1 MTEITVNGMT
11 CTSCATHVKDA
22 LEKIPGVNAAVVSYP
37 ESRAQVMADTAVS
50 HNQLLAAI
58 AALGYQGS
66 IRVGDFKDEPKIRD
80 ALEGAGLHIAII
92 GSGGAAMAAALKAV
106 EQGATVTLIERG
118 TIGGTCV
125 NIGCVPSKIMIRA
138 AHIAH
143 LRRESPFD
151 GGIAATV
158 PAIDRSK
165 LLAQQQARVDELRHA
180 KYEGILDGNP
190 AITVLHGEA
199 RFKDDQSLVVRLN
212 EGGEREVTFDRCL
225 VATGASPAVPPIP
238 GLKESPYWTS
248 TEALVSD
255 TIPARLAVIGS
266 SVVALELAQA
276 FARLGSQVTILARST
291 LFFREDPAIGEA
303 VTAAFRAEGIE
314 VLEHTQASQVAHVN
328 GEFVLTTGHGELRA
342 DKLLVATGRA
352 PNTRSLALD
361 AAGVTVNAQG
371 AIVIDQGMR
380 TSNPNIYA
388 AGDCTDQPQFV
399 YVAAAAGTRAAIN
412 MTGGDAALN
421 LTAMPAVV
429 FTDPQVATVG
439 YSEAEAHHDG
449 IETDS
454 RTLTLDN
461 VPRALA
467 NFDTR
472 GFIKLVIEEGS
483 GRLIGVQA
491 VAPEAGELIQTAV
504 LAIRNRMTVQ
514 ELADQLFPYLT
525 MVEGLKLAAQTPLG
539 EICRY
544 RVCRVMPSSRHR
556 SPTLVSGCPIAAI
569 ARRSLAAVI
578 LNGRPPFRPRARAD
592 AKPAMVRS
600 AINSRSNSANAAKM
614 PKTSLPAAVVVSMAA
629 PWPVNTLRPM
639 PRAVRSCTVLMR
651 WRKSRPSRSSFH
663 TTSVSPGRSAF
674 RQLTKPGRSSRLPD
688 AWSS

>member
-11 CTSCATHVKDA
+11 CTTCATHVKDA

-66 IRVGDFKDEPKIRD
+66 IRVGDFKDETKPRD
-80 ALEGAGLHIAII
+80 ALAGAGLHIAVI

-106 EQGATVTLIERG
+106 EQGAQVTLIERG

-199 RFKDDQSLVVRLN
+199 RFKDDQSLTVRLN
-212 EGGEREVTFDRCL
+212 EGGERVVMFDRCL

-255 TIPARLAVIGS
+255 TIPERLAVIGS

-314 VLEHTQASQVAHVN
+314 VLEHTQASQVAHVD
-328 GEFVLTTGHGELRA
+328 GEFVLITKSGETHAEVRA
-342 DKLLVATGRA
+342 DKLLVATGRT
-352 PNTRSLALD
+352 PNTRSLALE
-361 AAGVTVNAQG
+361 AAGVAANAQG
-371 AIVIDQGMR
+371 AIVIDKGMR
-380 TSNPNIYA
+380 TSTPHIYA

-412 MTGGDAALN
+412 MTGGDAALD

-525 MVEGLKLAAQTPLG
+525 MVEGLKLAAQTFSKDVKQL
-539 EICRY
+539 
-544 RVCRVMPSSRHR
+544 
-556 SPTLVSGCPIAAI
+556 
-569 ARRSLAAVI
+569 
-578 LNGRPPFRPRARAD
+578 
-592 AKPAMVRS
+592 
-600 AINSRSNSANAAKM
+600 
-614 PKTSLPAAVVVSMAA
+614 
-629 PWPVNTLRPM
+629 
-639 PRAVRSCTVLMR
+639 SCCA
-651 WRKSRPSRSSFH
+651 
-663 TTSVSPGRSAF
+663 G
-674 RQLTKPGRSSRLPD
+674 
-688 AWSS
+688 

>member
-1 MTEITVNGMT
+1 MNGRVLHVTGMT
-11 CTSCATHVKDA
+11 CDSCANHV
-22 LEKIPGVNAAVVSYP
+22 EKVLLTVPGVHKAEVSYP
-37 ESRAQVMADTAVS
+37 DALARVSGEPALDPTMLVSAV
-50 HNQLLAAI
+50 AAAGYR
-58 AALGYQGS
+58 AALADAPPAAMGS
-66 IRVGDFKDEPKIRD
+66 GLLGKMREWLGSGDKAGGD
-80 ALEGAGLHIAII
+80 GGGLHIAVI

-106 EQGATVTLIERG
+106 EQGARVTLIERG
-118 TIGGTCV
+118 TLGGTCV
-125 NIGCVPSKIMIRA
+125 NVGCVPSKIMIRA

-151 GGIAATV
+151 GGIAAAP
-158 PAIDRSK
+158 PAILRER

-180 KYEGILDGNP
+180 KYENILDGNT
-190 AITVLHGEA
+190 AITMLRGEA
-199 RFKDDQSLVVRLN
+199 RFRDGHHLTVRLTD
-212 EGGEREVTFDRCL
+212 GGEREVAFDRCL
-225 VATGASPAVPPIP
+225 IATGASAAVPPIP
-238 GLKESPYWTS
+238 GLKDTPYWTS
-248 TEALVSD
+248 TEALESD
-255 TIPARLAVIGS
+255 TIPQRLAVIGS
-266 SVVALELAQA
+266 SVVAVELAQA
-276 FARLGSQVTILARST
+276 FARLGSRVTILARST

-314 VLEHTQASQVAHVN
+314 VLEHTQASHVAYADR
-328 GEFVLTTGHGELRA
+328 EFVLTTGHGIVAA

-352 PNTRSLALD
+352 PNTRGLNLE
-361 AAGVTVNAQG
+361 AAGVTFNAQG

-380 TSNPNIYA
+380 TSNPHIYA

-412 MTGGDAALN
+412 MTGGDAALD
-421 LTAMPAVV
+421 LSAMPAVV

-439 YSEAEAHHDG
+439 YSEAKAHHDG

-525 MVEGLKLAAQTPLG
+525 MVEGLKLAAQTFNKDVKQL
-539 EICRY
+539 
-544 RVCRVMPSSRHR
+544 
-556 SPTLVSGCPIAAI
+556 
-569 ARRSLAAVI
+569 
-578 LNGRPPFRPRARAD
+578 
-592 AKPAMVRS
+592 
-600 AINSRSNSANAAKM
+600 
-614 PKTSLPAAVVVSMAA
+614 
-629 PWPVNTLRPM
+629 
-639 PRAVRSCTVLMR
+639 SCCA
-651 WRKSRPSRSSFH
+651 
-663 TTSVSPGRSAF
+663 G
-674 RQLTKPGRSSRLPD
+674 
-688 AWSS
+688 

>member
-1 MTEITVNGMT
+1 MTEVTVNGMT
-11 CTSCATHVKDA
+11 CTTCAAHVKDA
-22 LEKIPGVNAAVVSYP
+22 LEKIPGVK
-37 ESRAQVMADTAVS
+37 TAVS
-50 HNQLLAAI
+50 HDQILATI

-66 IRVGDFKDEPKIRD
+66 IRVGDFKDKTKIRV
-80 ALEGAGLHIAII
+80 ALEGAGLQIAII

-106 EQGATVTLIERG
+106 EQGAQVTLIERG

-151 GGIAATV
+151 GGMP
-158 PAIDRSK
+158 PAPPTILRDR
-165 LLAQQQARVDELRHA
+165 LLAQQQARIDELRHA
-180 KYEGILDGNP
+180 KYEGILEDTP
-190 AITVLHGEA
+190 AIAVLHGTA
-199 RFKDDQSLVVRLN
+199 RFKDGRNLVVQLN
-212 EGGEREVTFDRCL
+212 DGGERVVAFDRCL
-225 VATGASPAVPPIP
+225 IATGASPAVPPIS
-238 GLKESPYWTS
+238 GLKDTPYWTS
-248 TEALVSD
+248 TTALISE
-255 TIPARLAVIGS
+255 TIPERLAVIGS

-276 FARLGSQVTILARST
+276 FARLGSKVTVLARST

-314 VLEHTQASQVAHVN
+314 VLEHTQASQVAHAG
-328 GEFVLTTGHGELRA
+328 GEFVLTTANGELRT
-342 DKLLVATGRA
+342 DQLLVATGRS

-361 AAGVTVNAQG
+361 AAGITLNPQG
-371 AIVIDQGMR
+371 AIIIDSGMR
-380 TSNPNIYA
+380 TSVEHIYA

-412 MTGGDAALN
+412 MTGGDVALN

-472 GFIKLVIEEGS
+472 GFIKLVAEVGS

-491 VAPEAGELIQTAV
+491 VAPEAGELIQTAA

-525 MVEGLKLAAQTPLG
+525 MVEGLKLAAQTFNKDVKQL
-539 EICRY
+539 
-544 RVCRVMPSSRHR
+544 
-556 SPTLVSGCPIAAI
+556 
-569 ARRSLAAVI
+569 
-578 LNGRPPFRPRARAD
+578 
-592 AKPAMVRS
+592 
-600 AINSRSNSANAAKM
+600 
-614 PKTSLPAAVVVSMAA
+614 
-629 PWPVNTLRPM
+629 
-639 PRAVRSCTVLMR
+639 SCCA
-651 WRKSRPSRSSFH
+651 
-663 TTSVSPGRSAF
+663 G
-674 RQLTKPGRSSRLPD
+674 
-688 AWSS
+688 

>member
-1 MTEITVNGMT
+1 MTTLKITGMT
-11 CTSCATHVKDA
+11 CDSCAVHVKDA
-22 LEKIPGVNAAVVSYP
+22 LEKVPGVQSAVVSYP
-37 ESRAQVMADTAVS
+37 KGTAQLATEPGTSPDALTAAV
-50 HNQLLAAI
+50 AG
-58 AALGYQGS
+58 LGYRATLADAPVAPAGGGLLGKVREWLGS
-66 IRVGDFKDEPKIRD
+66 DDKAGGD
-80 ALEGAGLHIAII
+80 AGKLHIAVI

-106 EQGATVTLIERG
+106 EQGAHVTLIERG

-125 NIGCVPSKIMIRA
+125 NVGCVPSKIMIRA
-138 AHIAH
+138 AHVAH

-151 GGIAATV
+151 GGMPPTPPTIL
-158 PAIDRSK
+158 RER
-165 LLAQQQARVDELRHA
+165 LLVQQQARVDELRHA

-199 RFKDDQSLVVRLN
+199 RFKDGQSLVVRLN
-212 EGGEREVTFDRCL
+212 DGNERAVAFDRCL

-255 TIPARLAVIGS
+255 TIPERLAVIGS

-276 FARLGSQVTILARST
+276 FARLGSKVTILARST

-303 VTAAFRAEGIE
+303 VTAAFRMEGIE
-314 VLEHTQASQVAHVN
+314 VLDHTQASQVAHEG
-328 GEFVLTTGHGELRA
+328 GEFVLTTGHGEIRA

-352 PNTRSLALD
+352 PNTRSLNLE
-361 AAGVTVNAQG
+361 AAGIALNPQG
-371 AIVIDQGMR
+371 AIVIDSGMR
-380 TSNPNIYA
+380 TSVEHIYA

-412 MTGGDAALN
+412 MTGGDATLN

-454 RTLTLDN
+454 RLLTLDN

-472 GFIKLVIEEGS
+472 GFIKLVVEVGS

-491 VAPEAGELIQTAV
+491 VTPEAGELIQTAA

-525 MVEGLKLAAQTPLG
+525 MVEGLKLAAQTFNKDVKQL
-539 EICRY
+539 
-544 RVCRVMPSSRHR
+544 
-556 SPTLVSGCPIAAI
+556 
-569 ARRSLAAVI
+569 
-578 LNGRPPFRPRARAD
+578 
-592 AKPAMVRS
+592 
-600 AINSRSNSANAAKM
+600 
-614 PKTSLPAAVVVSMAA
+614 
-629 PWPVNTLRPM
+629 
-639 PRAVRSCTVLMR
+639 SCCA
-651 WRKSRPSRSSFH
+651 
-663 TTSVSPGRSAF
+663 G
-674 RQLTKPGRSSRLPD
+674 
-688 AWSS
+688 

>member
-1 MTEITVNGMT
+1 MTTLKITGMT
-11 CTSCATHVKDA
+11 CDSCATHVKEA
-22 LEKIPGVNAAVVSYP
+22 LEKVPGVQSADVSYTKGSAKLAVEAGISPDALTAAV
-37 ESRAQVMADTAVS
+37 AG
-50 HNQLLAAI
+50 
-58 AALGYQGS
+58 LGYRATLADAPVPPVGGGLLGKMREWLGS
-66 IRVGDFKDEPKIRD
+66 GDKAGGD
-80 ALEGAGLHIAII
+80 GGGLHIAVI

-106 EQGATVTLIERG
+106 EQGARVTLIERG

-125 NIGCVPSKIMIRA
+125 NVGCVPSKIMIRA

-151 GGIAATV
+151 GGMPPTPPTIL
-158 PAIDRSK
+158 RER

-180 KYEGILDGNP
+180 KYEGILDDNP
-190 AITVLHGEA
+190 AISVLHGEA
-199 RFKDDQSLVVRLN
+199 RFKDAHSLTVQLN
-212 EGGEREVTFDRCL
+212 GGGERVLAFDRCL
-225 VATGASPAVPPIP
+225 IATGASPAVPPIP
-238 GLKESPYWTS
+238 GLKDTPYWTS

-255 TIPARLAVIGS
+255 TIPERLAVIGS

-276 FARLGSQVTILARST
+276 FARLGSKVTILARST

-303 VTAAFRAEGIE
+303 ITAAFRAEGIE
-314 VLEHTQASQVAHVN
+314 VLEHTQASQVAHEG
-328 GEFVLTTGHGELRA
+328 GEFVLTTAHGELRA
-342 DKLLVATGRA
+342 DKLLVATGRS

-361 AAGVTVNAQG
+361 AAGVAFNLQG
-371 AIVIDQGMR
+371 AIVIDVGMR
-380 TSNPNIYA
+380 TSTPDIYA

-421 LTAMPAVV
+421 LAAMPAVV

-439 YSEAEAHHDG
+439 YSEAEAQHDG

-514 ELADQLFPYLT
+514 ELADQLFPYPRQN
-525 MVEGLKLAAQTPLG
+525 GL
-539 EICRY
+539 
-544 RVCRVMPSSRHR
+544 
-556 SPTLVSGCPIAAI
+556 AI
-569 ARRSLAAVI
+569 ALRELGRIERTLFI
-578 LNGRPPFRPRARAD
+578 LD
-592 AKPAMVRS
+592 W
-600 AINSRSNSANAAKM
+600 
-614 PKTSLPAAVVVSMAA
+614 L
-629 PWPVNTLRPM
+629 
-639 PRAVRSCTVLMR
+639 
-651 WRKSRPSRSSFH
+651 
-663 TTSVSPGRSAF
+663 
-674 RQLTKPGRSSRLPD
+674 
-688 AWSS
+688 

>member
-1 MTEITVNGMT
+1 MTTLKITGMT
-11 CTSCATHVKDA
+11 CDSCAVHVKEA
-22 LEKIPGVNAAVVSYP
+22 LEKVPGVQSAEVSYAKGSARLAIEADTSPDTLTAAV
-37 ESRAQVMADTAVS
+37 AG
-50 HNQLLAAI
+50 
-58 AALGYQGS
+58 LGYRATLADAPVAPAGGGLLGKVREWLGS
-66 IRVGDFKDEPKIRD
+66 DDKAGGD
-80 ALEGAGLHIAII
+80 AGKLHIAVI

-106 EQGATVTLIERG
+106 EQGAHVTLIERG

-125 NIGCVPSKIMIRA
+125 NVGCVPSKIMIRA
-138 AHIAH
+138 AHVAH

-151 GGIAATV
+151 GGMPPTPPTIL
-158 PAIDRSK
+158 RER
-165 LLAQQQARVDELRHA
+165 LLVQQQARVDELRHA

-199 RFKDDQSLVVRLN
+199 RFKDGQSLVVRLN
-212 EGGEREVTFDRCL
+212 DGNERAVMFDRCL

-255 TIPARLAVIGS
+255 TIPERLAVIGS

-276 FARLGSQVTILARST
+276 FARLGSKVTILARST

-303 VTAAFRAEGIE
+303 VTAAFRMEGIE
-314 VLEHTQASQVAHVN
+314 VLDHTQASQVAHEG
-328 GEFVLTTGHGELRA
+328 GEFVLTTGHGEIRA

-352 PNTRSLALD
+352 PNTRSLNLE
-361 AAGVTVNAQG
+361 AAGVTLNPQG
-371 AIVIDQGMR
+371 AIVIDPGMR
-380 TSNPNIYA
+380 TSVEHIYA

-412 MTGGDAALN
+412 MTGGDTALN

-472 GFIKLVIEEGS
+472 GFIKLVVEEGS

-491 VAPEAGELIQTAV
+491 VAPEAGELIQTAA

-525 MVEGLKLAAQTPLG
+525 MVEGLKLAAQTFNKDVKQL
-539 EICRY
+539 
-544 RVCRVMPSSRHR
+544 
-556 SPTLVSGCPIAAI
+556 
-569 ARRSLAAVI
+569 
-578 LNGRPPFRPRARAD
+578 
-592 AKPAMVRS
+592 
-600 AINSRSNSANAAKM
+600 
-614 PKTSLPAAVVVSMAA
+614 
-629 PWPVNTLRPM
+629 
-639 PRAVRSCTVLMR
+639 SCCA
-651 WRKSRPSRSSFH
+651 
-663 TTSVSPGRSAF
+663 G
-674 RQLTKPGRSSRLPD
+674 
-688 AWSS
+688 